1 MAVMGLPRMR
11 IDEVSHSRVLIV
23 AVVTGS
29 VVLTSFIPA
38 RASEG
43 VFPQALC
50 PRGITTARQTR

>member
-1 MAVMGLPRMR
+1 MTF
-11 IDEVSHSRVLIV
+11 SHSRALIV
-23 AVVTGS
+23 AVVTES
-29 VVLTSFIPA
+29 VIVTSFIPA